1 MIWSVIGLCT
11 VAGIVVVFLKDYRPE
26 FALLVSAAAG
36 VFSLMLLLQ
45 PALEIIAEIKG
56 RMETSGLTSVFSVL
70 LKTVGICYITDFA
83 ADLCRD
89 FGQNSLA
96 AKVETAGK
104 LSIVLVCL
112 PLVAS
117 VLKITD
123 KLIG

>member
-45 PALEIIAEIKG
+45 PALEIIAEIRG

-104 LSIVLVCL
+104 LSIVFICL
-112 PLVAS
+112 PLVDS

-123 KLIG
+123 RLIG